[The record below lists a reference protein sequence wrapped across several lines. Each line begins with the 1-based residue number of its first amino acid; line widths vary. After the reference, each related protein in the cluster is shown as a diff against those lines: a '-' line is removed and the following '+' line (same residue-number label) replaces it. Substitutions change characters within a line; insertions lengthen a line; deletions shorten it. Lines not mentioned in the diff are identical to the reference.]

1 MRKLTHILGLLLLS
15 NILIS
20 SSAFASS
27 KKKKKEV
34 PKELP
39 EKQLIALKNNFFEAN
54 KEKMIGNDDKAI
66 KLFQNCIDIDPQ
78 HAASYYEMAHL
89 KAKTQ

>member
-15 NILIS
+15 NVLIS
-20 SSAFASS
+20 SPAFTSS
-27 KKKKKEV
+27 KKKKA
-34 PKELP
+34 PTELP

-66 KLFQNCIDIDPQ
+66 KLFQNCIDIQ
-78 HAASYYEMAHL
+78 L
-89 KAKTQ
+89 N